1 MGLSLCGERGHLGVP
16 SWGACG
22 IPPAYAGRGQ
32 NAQMCCM
39 YNMHDSREHIV
50 RNEQA
55 IVDNLTEDNAT
66 RVLASRRTAEGE
78 QLYLVY
84 DQGSAGTSP
93 PNKLLVKKFHNAN
106 PALQVDGN
114 VMYRCNS
121 EMFLLANISH
131 KNIIKVVD
139 HIQREDA
146 IMLIYEYP
154 VHGSLRSWLHQPM
167 DAGRHLSWP
176 DRRGIAIGVARG
188 LRQLH
193 HRCNKLFVHHNINS
207 ENILLDQN
215 FKAVI
220 ASFGAAQVNMAGLGQ
235 PLPITDLRPGNFGY
249 AAPEYGLGKN
259 QLTEKVDIYSF
270 GVLMLELVT
279 GNLTSDASGWLI
291 VGGAMRTSSDSGS
304 ESEHGLEGI
313 RDESRLDHLQPG
325 ALKLPQISDG
335 WSGHGLVTKNAIH
348 TDALNRP
355 EMSRLTVTHIQAEY
369 ETYMERSGVSAT
381 SDPLRLRAC
390 SVAVPSLC
398 AASTGTTVPSPVHAV
413 GDVLAGPDAT
423 AKPLFLR
430 IMEGVEAHE
439 DYFKLKRYCCSQH
452 SFSAKVKCMT
462 ALRMLALGTAAEAVG
477 EMVRMGESTCLKTTV
492 KFSHAVVQF
501 FGAEYLRE
509 QNAEDADKLLAIGDA
524 KGF

>member
-279 GNLTSDASGWLI
+279 GRMTNEATTDGHLANWAQNNFRTLMANQQEAFQNVVDRSIPDQARYREEMATVFMLGVDCTTVDPKERPS
-291 VGGAMRTSSDSGS
+291 MRM
-304 ESEHGLEGI
+304 
-313 RDESRLDHLQPG
+313 
-325 ALKLPQISDG
+325 ALK
-335 WSGHGLVTKNAIH
+335 
-348 TDALNRP
+348 
-355 EMSRLTVTHIQAEY
+355 
-369 ETYMERSGVSAT
+369 
-381 SDPLRLRAC
+381 RLRRCRWRA
-390 SVAVPSLC
+390 PFRGLL
-398 AASTGTTVPSPVHAV
+398 TG
-413 GDVLAGPDAT
+413 
-423 AKPLFLR
+423 FL
-430 IMEGVEAHE
+430 M
-439 DYFKLKRYCCSQH
+439 
-452 SFSAKVKCMT
+452 
-462 ALRMLALGTAAEAVG
+462 
-477 EMVRMGESTCLKTTV
+477 
-492 KFSHAVVQF
+492 
-501 FGAEYLRE
+501 
-509 QNAEDADKLLAIGDA
+509 
-524 KGF
+524 